1 VKLGAIAVGMML
13 AGCAGHG
20 RTPAPAPPPAVAE
33 PEAVS
38 LFGEPLVPAPLSVET
53 RRNHEARLL
62 EARTDFESDPH
73 DPEAVIWLG
82 RRTAYL
88 GRYREAIAVYTR
100 GIEEHPAYAQLYR
113 HRGHRFITLRQFDRA
128 IADLGRA
135 ASLIAGTP
143 DEIEPD
149 GLPNARNTPTSTSH
163 SNIWYHLGLAHY
175 LTGDLEQAL
184 GCYRECLSFS
194 KNPDM
199 LCATTYW
206 LYLTLRRLG
215 RSEEAAQALG
225 PIHADMDIIEN
236 RSYHRLLMM
245 YRGQLDARAVLRE
258 ARGDRSSV
266 DFATV
271 GYGIGSWYLAE
282 GERRGALG
290 LFREVRRASSWA
302 AFGHIA
308 AEADLRRLGEKP
320 RP

>member
-1 VKLGAIAVGMML
+1 M
-13 AGCAGHG
+13 
-20 RTPAPAPPPAVAE
+20 
-33 PEAVS
+33 S
-38 LFGEPLVPAPLSVET
+38 LFGEPLVPPPLSAET

-128 IADLGRA
+128 IADLERA
-135 ASLIAGTP
+135 ASLIAGTS

-163 SNIWYHLGLAHY
+163 SNIWYHLGLAYY

-184 GCYRECLSFS
+184 RCYRECLSFS

-215 RSEEAAQALG
+215 RAEEAAQALG
-225 PIHADMDIIEN
+225 PIRSDMDIIEN
-236 RSYHRLLMM
+236 RSYHRLLLI
-245 YRGQLDARAVLRE
+245 YRGQLDAPSVLRE

-266 DFATV
+266 DFATI
-271 GYGIGSWYLAE
+271 GYGVGSWYLAD
-282 GERRGALG
+282 GQRRRALG
-290 LFREVRRASSWA
+290 LYREVRRTSSWA

-308 AEADLRRLGEKP
+308 AEADLERLGEPP
-320 RP
+320 RR

>member
-1 VKLGAIAVGMML
+1 
-13 AGCAGHG
+13 
-20 RTPAPAPPPAVAE
+20 
-33 PEAVS
+33 VS
-38 LFGEPLVPAPLSVET
+38 LFGEPLVPPPLSVET

-62 EARTDFESDPH
+62 EARTDWERDSH
-73 DPEAVIWLG
+73 DPEAVVWLG

-88 GRYREAIAVYTR
+88 GRYREAIAIYTR
-100 GIEEHPAYAQLYR
+100 GIEEHPEYATLYR
-113 HRGHRFITLRQFDRA
+113 HRGHRYITLRQFDSAITDLERA
-128 IADLGRA
+128 ADLV
-135 ASLIAGTP
+135 AGTP

-163 SNIWYHLGLAHY
+163 SNIWYHLGLAYY

-184 GCYRECLSFS
+184 RCYRECLALS

-215 RSEEAAQALG
+215 RVEEAVQVLG

-236 RSYHRLLMM
+236 RSYHRLLMTF
-245 YRGQLDARAVLRE
+245 RGQHAAHVVLRE
-258 ARGDRSSV
+258 AQGDRSSV

-271 GYGIGSWYLAE
+271 GYGVGSWYLAG
-282 GERRGALG
+282 GERRRALG
-290 LFREVRRASSWA
+290 LYREVRRTSSWA

-308 AEADLRRLGEKP
+308 AEADLKRLGET
-320 RP
+320 RPWKRSP